1 MDKRLRSFMIYA
13 FLLMLVIGAFAVLF
27 STICRFFT
35 IDIYNR
41 ILTILII
48 LSIIIM
54 AIVAIA
60 MLSVF
65 AAVKSRKVN
74 TLMIAPVKLGLK
86 FVMPFALFV
95 TDLFKRDK
103 DMIRSLFIDIN
114 NLFVQAGDIRK
125 SPEKTMLLLP
135 HCLQNSECMQKVTG
149 NIENCKKCGRCSIGD
164 ILKMV
169 EETGVK
175 AVIVTGGTAARNV
188 IARENPEIVLSV
200 ACERDLA
207 IGISDVS
214 RIPVVGV
221 LNQRPNGPCINTT
234 VDVGLLRDKLDSILT
249 EPQ

>member
-1 MDKRLRSFMIYA
+1 MIYA
-13 FLLMLVIGAFAVLF
+13 FLLMLVIGVFALLF
-27 STICRFFT
+27 STIYRFFT

-41 ILTILII
+41 ILSVLII

-54 AIVAIA
+54 IVVALA
-60 MLSVF
+60 MLSIF

-74 TLMIAPVKLGLK
+74 TLMIVPVKLGLK
-86 FVMPFALFV
+86 LVMPFALFV
-95 TDLFKRDK
+95 TDIFKLDK

-114 NLFVQAGDIRK
+114 NLFVQAGGIRK
-125 SPEKTMLLLP
+125 SPERTMLLLP
-135 HCLQNSECMQKVTG
+135 HCLQSSECTQKVTG
-149 NIENCKKCGRCSIGD
+149 SIGNCKKCGRCCVGD

-188 IARENPEIVLSV
+188 IAREKPEIVLSV

-214 RIPVVGV
+214 RIPVLGV

-234 VDVGLLRDKLDSILT
+234 VDVGLLREKLDSILST
-249 EPQ
+249 P